1 MKLTVAQAITMM
13 DTTNVLRAMQIAIR
27 VILLLVI
34 VRLAVQLTPSILLR
48 CSVLV
53 LQINSLTRGQAF
65 AQILLIVAQVFT
77 MMESIIVLAVTVTTV
92 IHAQLEP
99 EYVKIALRLTDTI
112 LTMILV
118 TVLTLKLSGSKLM
131 ICAMISSLLQVVNTI
146 LVQMSTLTV
155 LKIAQSVIQIFLTFQ
170 ALAQNVN

>member
-1 MKLTVAQAITMM
+1 MM

-53 LQINSLTRGQAF
+53 LQINSLMRGQAF
-65 AQILLIVAQVFT
+65 AQILLIVGQVFI
-77 MMESIIVLAVTVTTV
+77 MMVSIIVLAVTVTTV
-92 IHAQLEP
+92 IHVQLER
-99 EYVKIALRLTDTI
+99 ESVKIALRLTDTI

>member
-1 MKLTVAQAITMM
+1 MM

-53 LQINSLTRGQAF
+53 LQINSLMRGQAF
-65 AQILLIVAQVFT
+65 AQILLIVGQVFI
-77 MMESIIVLAVTVTTV
+77 MMVSIIVLAVTVTTV